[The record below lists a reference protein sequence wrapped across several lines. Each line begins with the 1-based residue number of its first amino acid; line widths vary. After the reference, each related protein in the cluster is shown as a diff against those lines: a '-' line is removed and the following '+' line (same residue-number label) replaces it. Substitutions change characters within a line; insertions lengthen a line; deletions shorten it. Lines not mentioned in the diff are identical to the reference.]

1 MINKC
6 TIEMVQKE
14 TIECER
20 PPIREGLEK
29 IVKVERKRINV
40 ALRVVSAFRN
50 SDPNNN
56 SSPQTTIS
64 SSFMGVST
72 FAYISNPC

>member
-1 MINKC
+1 MYDWDGPKGNYIMWK
-6 TIEMVQKE
+6 T
-14 TIECER
+14 
-20 PPIREGLEK
+20 IREGLEK

-64 SSFMGVST
+64 LSFMGVST